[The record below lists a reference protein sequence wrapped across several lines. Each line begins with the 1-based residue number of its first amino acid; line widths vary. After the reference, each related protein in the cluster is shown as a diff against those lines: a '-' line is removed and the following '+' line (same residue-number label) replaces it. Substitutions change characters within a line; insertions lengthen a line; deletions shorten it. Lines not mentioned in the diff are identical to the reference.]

1 VKSKRWILWIV
12 LVVAMLTLA
21 GCGVP
26 MEGVQDLSVTE
37 PSGPWQTFVVWPLA
51 RALVWLDSILQGWGV
66 PWHWGFAI
74 ILFTFLIKII
84 TLPLTISQIRGMNA
98 QRAIQ
103 PKIQELQKKYGNDR
117 NKIAQE
123 QMRLYQ
129 EAGVNPLSGCL
140 PLIIQMPI
148 LFGLYAA
155 LVAIGPYLQDAAF
168 MWIPD
173 LAFPTSRH
181 GMGWLTEAF
190 SAGTSIFEPTGISGY
205 ATLVSYLILPIL
217 LMVTQFIMQK
227 YMTPTPPSADS
238 SVKTTQ
244 QITLIMT
251 FMFGFFTL
259 QVPAGLTLYWVTSN
273 LLQMGQTW
281 FMMRT
286 MPAPALV
293 PAVVDSTASVVETE
307 KSSATKSGAGKQ
319 SGGKQGNK
327 QNAKALP
334 APASTK
340 RTDKPV
346 TEKATTVTASSAKTK
361 STPAATNTTT
371 LKTTT
376 LKTTVN
382 PADLSGGMSG
392 GSSASDTPN
401 APEGKGA
408 TS

>member
-1 VKSKRWILWIV
+1 MKSKRWILWIV
-12 LVVAMLTLA
+12 MVLAVLVLA

-26 MEGVQDLSVTE
+26 FEGVADLNATP

-51 RALVWLDSILQGWGV
+51 RALVWLDSLLLGWNV
-66 PWHWGFAI
+66 PYHWGFAI
-74 ILFTFLIKII
+74 ILFTFLIKIV

-98 QRAIQ
+98 QRALQ
-103 PKIQELQKKYGNDR
+103 PRIQELQKKYGNDR
-117 NKIAQE
+117 NRIAQE

-140 PLIIQMPI
+140 PLLIQMPI

-155 LVAIGPYLQDAAF
+155 LVAIGPYLKESAF

-173 LAFPTSRH
+173 LAFPTTQL
-181 GMGWLTEAF
+181 GMGWITEAF
-190 SAGTSIFEPTGISGY
+190 SAGTAIYEPTGIGGY
-205 ATLVSYLILPIL
+205 ATLAAYLVLPIL

-238 SVKTTQ
+238 QVKTTQ

-281 FMMRT
+281 YMMRA
-286 MPAPALV
+286 MPTPEIA
-293 PAVVDSTASVVETE
+293 PAVVDGTATVVESKPAKAT
-307 KSSATKSGAGKQ
+307 SASG
-319 SGGKQGNK
+319 K

-334 APASTK
+334 QKSGSNNKRANKPA
-340 RTDKPV
+340 
-346 TEKATTVTASSAKTK
+346 TEKATTVTASTSRAK
-361 STPAATNTTT
+361 SSSNVQNTTT

-382 PADLSGGMSG
+382 PADLSSTP
-392 GSSASDTPN
+392 STDTPT
-401 APEGKGA
+401 EGKGA
-408 TS
+408 VS